1 MILLVGSENARQDFG
16 GAVTSAEGRDGVLA
30 MPTLLCHKSRGRSR
44 VLSAIRTTRCPP
56 TSISPQT
63 KP

>member
-1 MILLVGSENARQDFG
+1 MTLLVGSAKARQDSG
-16 GAVTSAEGRDGVLA
+16 GAVTAAEGRDGVLA

-44 VLSAIRTTRCPP
+44 GLAAISTTRCPP
-56 TSISPQT
+56 TSLSPPT